1 MKIINTCLAVAGLAA
16 LAACNGGAEENNL
29 AADANMMVTDNFGM
43 EENLTTDMNDMNAV
57 DMNDVNAV
65 DTNTTTDNTTNTY

>member
-29 AADANMMVTDNFGM
+29 AADANLVVTDNFGM
-43 EENLTTDMNDMNAV
+43 EENLTTDMNDLNAV
-57 DMNDVNAV
+57 DMNDTNAV
-65 DTNTTTDNTTNTY
+65 DNTADNTANTY

>member
-1 MKIINTCLAVAGLAA
+1 MKIIKTCLAVAGLAA

-43 EENLTTDMNDMNAV
+43 EENLTTDMNDLNAV

-65 DTNTTTDNTTNTY
+65 DNTADNTANTY

>member
-1 MKIINTCLAVAGLAA
+1 MKIIKTCLAVAGLAA
-16 LAACNGGAEENNL
+16 LAACNGGAEENNM

-65 DTNTTTDNTTNTY
+65 DNTTDNTTNTY